1 MHGDLLANNT
11 PRIWM
16 ECDRPGEQRIARTI
30 SSDCRLTFRY
40 HLQNQYIILDIFASN
55 QTLFVSKVKQIGT
68 SMDVSRRGQHF
79 APVKTRVLFTC
90 CFEQSVDVNNFNQEL
105 SKSVRTTFHA
115 GVGIA
120 AMQELLVPGS
130 HLRKFLLKKVFVPYS
145 NIPIFDL
152 IRSITQEKK
161 KTILQPKGGSR
172 IKSPKTRRLHN
183 HFTHTLYFHYFR
195 NSTFCMPVGSKG

>member
-1 MHGDLLANNT
+1 
-11 PRIWM
+11 M

-40 HLQNQYIILDIFASN
+40 HLLNQYIILDIFASN

-79 APVKTRVLFTC
+79 APVKTRVLFTY

-120 AMQELLVPGS
+120 AMQELLVN
-130 HLRKFLLKKVFVPYS
+130 LRKFLLKKVLVPYS

-183 HFTHTLYFHYFR
+183 HFTHTLYFHSFR